1 MITTHF
7 INNKNRFFEHG
18 DPKVTTLETVENEG
32 GGASDTMKKNTIA
45 TRVLGSLLT
54 LGTIASF
61 AQPVFAQISEEAPI
75 STTGEPIAQQ
85 VESAPNPNS
94 VPIVPGQA
102 NQLGGI
108 QQVQPTGN
116 VYLPQQSPYP
126 TIPSSGKSGATAI
139 VEYIQGGSGT
149 APVIKAT
156 AGVNWVFGE
165 REDRKISS
173 QQFQDTLR
181 ANTLKTTEENA
192 NKRLEKDLELCG
204 KMKADEAMQICSDKA
219 NDRYDKRNTNS
230 QNILPFGQQSVNL
243 NVKP

>member
-94 VPIVPGQA
+94 VLSVPGQA

-116 VYLPQQSPYP
+116 VYLPQSGGFQNQNP
-126 TIPSSGKSGATAI
+126 TGKPFFINTQIKVITPFNGQPSTEFLLQAGAGLGKSDAEIQSNNNRAVGIEQAKSAETNTLITSCKELTANI
-139 VEYIQGGSGT
+139 PD
-149 APVIKAT
+149 PVQRIKL
-156 AGVNWVFGE
+156 FQE
-165 REDRKISS
+165 CKSPQSS
-173 QQFQDTLR
+173 QS
-181 ANTLKTTEENA
+181 A
-192 NKRLEKDLELCG
+192 
-204 KMKADEAMQICSDKA
+204 
-219 NDRYDKRNTNS
+219 
-230 QNILPFGQQSVNL
+230 
-243 NVKP
+243 VKKP